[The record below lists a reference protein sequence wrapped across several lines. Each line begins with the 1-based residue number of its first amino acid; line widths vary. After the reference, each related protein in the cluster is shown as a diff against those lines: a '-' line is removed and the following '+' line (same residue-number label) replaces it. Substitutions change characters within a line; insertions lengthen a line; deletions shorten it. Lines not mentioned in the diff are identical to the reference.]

1 MQYHVLS
8 AKWQTESSNFW
19 PLMLY
24 PMAGFLMLY
33 RKCKVWDVHR
43 QIKGVDMSLKTKTP
57 EEDVQFVLAHVQSFP
72 TESSHYFRK
81 NNPNRRYLS
90 SDLTIKNMYDL
101 YMEKCISELR
111 TLVKE
116 NVFNE
121 MFNTKF
127 NISFGSPNSDACN
140 RPTNKRKN

>member
-1 MQYHVLS
+1 
-8 AKWQTESSNFW
+8 
-19 PLMLY
+19 
-24 PMAGFLMLY
+24 
-33 RKCKVWDVHR
+33 
-43 QIKGVDMSLKTKTP
+43 MSLKTKTP
-57 EEDVQFVLAHVQSFP
+57 EEDVQFVLAHIQSFP

-81 NNPNRRYLS
+81 NNPNQRYLS

-127 NISFGSPNSDACN
+127 NISFGSPQSDACN
-140 RPTNKRKN
+140 RCDQLPTSIKTETDERKHRELTVQPELHQ